1 LKKIDFGQTLH
12 LLGNLG
18 VIVGILLLVY
28 ELNQNR
34 EMMKA
39 QTRNE
44 MSQGL
49 IHLFLEFSNDTE
61 TASIWRRGRAGEDLT
76 EDEQTRFS
84 LMTFSELRHHE
95 NVHYQYRNGLY
106 DQTEYLAQ
114 RKAWRG
120 LVFNNKGLVEIYCS
134 YRFSLSS
141 EFVADVDELLTVN
154 TCE

>member
-1 LKKIDFGQTLH
+1 LKKIDFGQTLQ

-34 EMMKA
+34 ELMKA
-39 QTRNE
+39 QMRNE

-49 IHLFLEFSNDTE
+49 IHLFLEYSNDTE
-61 TASIWRRGRAGEDLT
+61 AASIWRRGRAGEDLT
-76 EDEQTRFS
+76 GDEQAVFN
-84 LMTFSELRHHE
+84 LMTYAELRHHE

-106 DQTEYLAQ
+106 DETEYLAQ
-114 RKAWRG
+114 REAWRSF
-120 LVFNNKGLVEIYCS
+120 VFNNKGLVKIYCS
-134 YRFSLSS
+134 YRFSLSP
-141 EFVADVDELLTVN
+141 EFVAAVDDLLTVH